1 MRWAVYS
8 PLAYYFLLPLLKVY
22 PMQPDEVIELAEK
35 SFDLSLSHEQV
46 ALLVQYVD
54 LLTDWSAR
62 VRLVSRNDRNF
73 IWERHILDCLSLV
86 PHLPIDG
93 PLLDLG
99 SGAGLPGI
107 VIKIMRSDLKVYLLE
122 PARMKTLFLKETIT
136 TLDLQDTFAI
146 RSRAE
151 TLVGDSSFSGK
162 FLIGTARAVARLP
175 QLWNWVEPLLAPP
188 GVLIAMK
195 GPGSLREF
203 TTGVPDHIYAAETSL
218 RLPFSRRERS
228 FVFLKRC

>member
-1 MRWAVYS
+1 
-8 PLAYYFLLPLLKVY
+8 
-22 PMQPDEVIELAEK
+22 MQPDEAIDLAER
-35 SFDLSLSHEQV
+35 SFDLSFSHEQV

-62 VRLVSRNDRNF
+62 VRLISRNDRNF

-86 PHLPIDG
+86 PYLPIDG

-122 PARMKTLFLKETIT
+122 PTRMKNLFLQETIIA
-136 TLDLQDTFAI
+136 LGLQNTFAI

-151 TLVGDSSFSGK
+151 HLVDDSSFSGK

-175 QLWNWVEPLLAPP
+175 QLWNWVEPLLAPQ
-188 GVLIAMK
+188 GVLISMK
-195 GPGSLREF
+195 GPDSLSEF
-203 TTGVPDHIYAAETSL
+203 TNGVPDHIYAAETTL
-218 RLPFSRRERS
+218 TLPITRRKRS
-228 FVFLKRC
+228 FVFIKRC